1 MDRLRVGFLWHMHQ
15 PYYKDPLTGA
25 YSLPWVRFHGT
36 RSYYDMAR
44 ILHDFPEIRV
54 TINLVPSL
62 LLQILDYQEG
72 TAGDRF
78 LDMTLKPAGDL
89 EIDER
94 RFILRYFFMANW
106 DTMIKPLPRY
116 YALLQDRGMRLDEET
131 LERALAQ
138 FKTQDYLDLQVLFN
152 LAWFGFKAVE
162 EFAVLG
168 ELRAKGRDY
177 TEQDKASVIQCQQV
191 ILKKLI
197 SVYKNLEATGQLE
210 LTTSPFYHP
219 ILPLL
224 IDTEIA
230 RRSMPW
236 AALPERFSVPEDA
249 RAQVVKAVDFH
260 GRLFGQRP
268 RGMWPSEGS
277 VCPEL
282 IPVLSD
288 AGIQWIATD
297 EEILTHSGSF
307 SSRGEDLYRPYQV
320 EHEGRSVHIVFRD
333 KEISNLLGFTYGKMD
348 PIAAVE
354 DFVNRL
360 THIQEM
366 TVGQKNPQLVTVVL
380 DGENPWEG
388 YQDGG
393 RPFLTELYRRLSL
406 TPSLKTV
413 KIGEHL
419 MEHPPRS
426 VITKLHSGSWINHDF
441 DIWIGTH
448 EENLAW
454 QYLGQTRK
462 ILEPALT
469 DEQTPTERRQ
479 EALEALY
486 AAEGSDWFWWYGDDF
501 TSDHDD
507 EFDRLFRGHL
517 IHAFKALG
525 REAPEFLQRSILH
538 LHPAKHVREPVNFV
552 TPSLEGRLTSYFE
565 WQGAGYYNPTL
576 QAIRYHAERIVTAI
590 YYGFDL
596 THLYLRVD
604 PSPHCTPDQKERLT
618 LQFNFFSTTIHEAL
632 TVKPSKGSRGDGLLE
647 YRIIVP
653 CGVQRPLRF
662 EVQRSEDGITFHSL
676 FESDR
681 IAFAN
686 FLELAIPFEKMG
698 WKPHN
703 QFNFTLEVLK
713 EGKVV
718 EIYPHNGYIP
728 FTVPDEDF
736 ELRMWSV

>member
-1 MDRLRVGFLWHMHQ
+1 
-15 PYYKDPLTGA
+15 
-25 YSLPWVRFHGT
+25 
-36 RSYYDMAR
+36 MAR
-44 ILHDFPEIRV
+44 ILRDFPEIRV

-72 TAGDRF
+72 TARDRF
-78 LDMTLKPAGDL
+78 LDTTLKPAGDL
-89 EIDER
+89 DIEER

-116 YALLQDRGMRLDEET
+116 YALLQDRGMRPDEET

-162 EFAVLG
+162 EFEVLG

-177 TEQDKASVIQCQQV
+177 TEQDKTTAIQCQQG
-191 ILKKLI
+191 ILKRLI
-197 SVYKNLEATGQLE
+197 SVYRNLEATGQLE

-224 IDTEIA
+224 IDTDIA
-230 RRSMPW
+230 RRSMPG
-236 AALPERFSVPEDA
+236 AILPGRFSALEDA
-249 RAQVVKAVDFH
+249 RAQVVKALDFH
-260 GRLFGQRP
+260 ARLLGQRP

-282 IPVLSD
+282 IPILSD
-288 AGIQWIATD
+288 AGVQWIATD
-297 EEILTHSGSF
+297 EEILTHTVTL
-307 SSRGEDLYRPYQV
+307 SSRGEGLYRPYRV
-320 EHEGRSVHIVFRD
+320 EHEGRSVQIVFRD
-333 KEISNLLGFTYGKMD
+333 KELSNLLSFTYGKMD
-348 PIAAVE
+348 PVVAVE

-360 THIQEM
+360 TRINEM
-366 TVGQKNPQLVTVVL
+366 TVGQKEPRLVTIIL

-388 YQDGG
+388 YQESG
-393 RPFLTELYRRLSL
+393 RPFLMELYRRLSL

-419 MEHPPRS
+419 VEHPPRS
-426 VITKLHSGSWINHDF
+426 VIHKIYSGSWINHDF
-441 DIWIGTH
+441 DIWIGAH

-454 QYLGQTRK
+454 EYLGRTRK
-462 ILEPALT
+462 IIEPALI
-469 DEQTPTERRQ
+469 DERIPAERRK
-479 EALEALY
+479 EAWEALY

-501 TSDHDD
+501 VSDHDD
-507 EFDRLFRGHL
+507 EFDRLFRTYL
-517 IHAFKALG
+517 IHAFKVLG
-525 REAPEFLQRSILH
+525 HEVPEFLHRSILH

-565 WQGAGYYNPTL
+565 WQGAGYYDATL
-576 QAIRYHAERIVTAI
+576 HTTRYHADRLVTAI

-604 PSPHCTPDQKERLT
+604 PSPRCTSDQRERLT
-618 LQFNFFSTTIHEAL
+618 LQVNFFSTLTPEAL
-632 TVKPSKGSRGDGLLE
+632 KDIPSKGLRAGGLSE
-647 YRIIVP
+647 YRIIIP
-653 CGVQRPLRF
+653 CSTQGPSRF
-662 EVQRSEDGITFHSL
+662 EVQKSEDGITFHPL

-681 IAFAN
+681 IAFAS

-703 QFNFTLEVLK
+703 QFNFSLEVL
-713 EGKVV
+713 EQGKVI
-718 EIYPHNGYIP
+718 EIYPPTGYIP